1 VVISFLFYNNKTL
14 REWHQS
20 RLYTVIF
27 FFFFK
32 NYIPRAFY
40 FTIGFPCLISH
51 IIVRMLWKFGAIV
64 LPYIQSIYYIRT
76 YVVLFIVIV
85 FALKVVHSGY
95 RFFTVF
101 SIHFVIIYSANNIYY
116 DNNNKAIELKKIIIK
131 NKTGCL

>member
-1 VVISFLFYNNKTL
+1 MNTKS
-14 REWHQS
+14 
-20 RLYTVIF
+20 

-32 NYIPRAFY
+32 KKKLYSTCVLFY
-40 FTIGFPCLISH
+40 NRFSVFDFPYHCSNVMKIRRHSPT
-51 IIVRMLWKFGAIV
+51 VYTK
-64 LPYIQSIYYIRT
+64 YIRT

-116 DNNNKAIELKKIIIK
+116 DNNNNKAIELKKNN
-131 NKTGCL
+131 NKK